1 MPLPQLNTAGID
13 VSGTLNRIAAQEQ
26 MRQARNE
33 DIAFREKQAN
43 EANELRRMQIQNL
56 QEERVARREDRESL
70 NALRQH
76 QANKQ
81 EAEVIK
87 MYSDIFTNGINRI
100 GSLDEANRFLGWAR
114 KSGLPEEALPDDF
127 KTWEDFEKFKV
138 RSNAAVAGLQK
149 GNWDYV
155 TVYGPDG
162 KTKRV
167 PVEKNKLFDPEEEF
181 GKGWSL
187 VQPKQKESTKEVDYI
202 KDASTIMLHADTPD
216 LVLDHINRYNQKAP
230 GHNVFVVETDEGWT
244 VPFTGWKGGKDVSKV
259 VRKTLPK
266 VNGKQL
272 SKEDVLAFAE
282 SRSITFE
289 QALERI
295 MKYSENKTKEPAK
308 KSVTSDKTAGTT
320 RSY

>member
-43 EANELRRMQIQNL
+43 EANELRRMQMQNL
-56 QEERVARREDRESL
+56 LEESAARRKDNESL

-81 EAEVIK
+81 KAEVIK

-149 GNWDYV
+149 GNWEHV
-155 TVYGPDG
+155 TIYGPG
-162 KTKRV
+162 GRTKRV
-167 PVEKNKLFDPEEEF
+167 PVEKGKLFDPEEEF
-181 GKGWSL
+181 GKGWTL
-187 VQPKQKESTKEVDYI
+187 TAKEDTPKRDWGKIST
-202 KDASTIMLHADTPD
+202 TIMLQSDDPD
-216 LVLDHINRYNQKAP
+216 LVKDYVYQYNQEAP
-230 GHNVFVVETDEGWT
+230 GHDVFVVETKEGWK
-244 VPFTGWKGGKDVSKV
+244 VPGLGWKGGKDESKI
-259 VRKTLPK
+259 VRRTLPK
-266 VNGKQL
+266 INGRQL
-272 SKEDVLAFAE
+272 GRDDVAAYAE
-282 SRSITFE
+282 SRGITYE
-289 QALERI
+289 EAIERI

-308 KSVTSDKTAGTT
+308 KSVISDKTAGAT

>member
-1 MPLPQLNTAGID
+1 MPLPQLNTNID
-13 VSGTLNRIAAQEQ
+13 YSNALNNLVAQEQ
-26 MRQARNE
+26 NRRRYEEAV
-33 DIAFREKQAN
+33 AFRNQQAK
-43 EANELRRMQIQNL
+43 EQNELRRMQIQNL
-56 QEERVARREDRESL
+56 QEEIVARREDLESL

-81 EAEVIK
+81 KAEVIK

-149 GNWDYV
+149 GNWEHV
-155 TVYGPDG
+155 TIYGPG
-162 KTKRV
+162 GRTKRV
-167 PVEKNKLFDPEEEF
+167 PVEKGKLFDPEAEY
-181 GKGWSL
+181 GKGWTLASKEDT
-187 VQPKQKESTKEVDYI
+187 PKRDWGKIST
-202 KDASTIMLHADTPD
+202 TIMLQSDDPD
-216 LVLDHINRYNQKAP
+216 LVKDYVYQYNREAP
-230 GHNVFVVETDEGWT
+230 GHDVFVVETKEGWK
-244 VPFTGWKGGKDVSKV
+244 VPWLGWKGGKDESKI

-266 VNGKQL
+266 INGRQL
-272 SKEDVLAFAE
+272 GRDDVAAYAE
-282 SRSITFE
+282 SRGVTHEEAI
-289 QALERI
+289 ERI

-308 KSVTSDKTAGTT
+308 KSVISDKTAGAT